1 MDSYE
6 ATGQSCQEMSSK
18 IVEVEVNEKD
28 TCKDNWDFIILM
40 KEYLSNVLGSDL
52 QGRVVVH
59 TILEWKTKLVVV
71 RQMTRTL
78 LISKRFV
85 SQFK

>member
-59 TILEWKTKLVVV
+59 T
-71 RQMTRTL
+71 TRVEN
-78 LISKRFV
+78 KV
-85 SQFK
+85 SSSEADDQDIINI

>member
-6 ATGQSCQEMSSK
+6 TTGQSCQEMGNK
-18 IVEVEVNEKD
+18 IIEVEVNEKD
-28 TCKDNWDFIILM
+28 TCKDNWNFIILM
-40 KEYLSNVLGSDL
+40 KEYLSNVLGSDS
-52 QGRVVVH
+52 QGRTVVH
-59 TILEWKTKLVVV
+59 TTRVENKASSSE
-71 RQMTRTL
+71 MTRKL